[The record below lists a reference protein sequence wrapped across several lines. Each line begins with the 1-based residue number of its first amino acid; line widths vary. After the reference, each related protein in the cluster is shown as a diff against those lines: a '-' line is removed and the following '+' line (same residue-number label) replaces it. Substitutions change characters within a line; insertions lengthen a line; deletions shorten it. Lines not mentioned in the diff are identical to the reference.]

1 MPQLSSPAARVC
13 IQYVQPAYILMCII
27 YCTHTH
33 TYVRGSI
40 AHKCI
45 RTYSDWY
52 HLHESQAWQ
61 PQARLGSLIVSR
73 GLNGAKAFRSWQHGR
88 DGEGGLL
95 EGRIS
100 IRCLGFTFVCGFCF
114 QSHAGEGGRP
124 VARSPGRSFAWLII
138 QIQFAC
144 CSLVRS
150 LVIA

>member
-1 MPQLSSPAARVC
+1 MC
-13 IQYVQPAYILMCII
+13 IQYTVCAANIHTYLHIMVYIA
-27 YCTHTH
+27 HTH

-61 PQARLGSLIVSR
+61 PQAWLGSLIVSR
-73 GLNGAKAFRSWQHGR
+73 GLNGAKAFRSCQHGR

-100 IRCLGFTFVCGFCF
+100 FRCLGFTFVCGFCF

-124 VARSPGRSFAWLII
+124 VARPLVRLAHNPDSICLLLAR
-138 QIQFAC
+138 
-144 CSLVRS
+144 SLVRS
-150 LVIA
+150 MLIA